1 METQLTVT
9 LSTATSVSV
18 SKSLSIEELAAEV
31 QEWVQAHRVVPANG
45 QAAEAISERNIRYYR
60 TLGLVDPPLSGGQR
74 GFGEK
79 HKLQLIGIRLLQA
92 HGLPLR
98 RIRELLFGL
107 DERKLRELL
116 HRGAREFGGATPA
129 TAGLDFSRPEQW
141 NVTPLV
147 DGFLLVSRS
156 GEPLPRPRFEK
167 STTS

>member
-1 METQLTVT
+1 M
-9 LSTATSVSV
+9 

-45 QAAEAISERNIRYYR
+45 QAADAISERNIRYYR

-98 RIRELLFGL
+98 RIRELLYGL
-107 DERKLRELL
+107 DEPKLRELL
-116 HRGAREFGGATPA
+116 ERGAREFGGASPSTN
-129 TAGLDFSRPEQW
+129 GLHLTQSEQW
-141 NVTPLV
+141 HVTPLA
-147 DGFLLVSRS
+147 DGFLLVSRD
-156 GEPLPRPRFEK
+156 GK
-167 STTS
+167 SVSPDTLQKINALLQNTN